1 MEKIKSII
9 EQIKIINKKHNEI
22 DKITGRNFNVFDAAN
37 IGHKEL
43 IHTQLLS
50 ELLSPNGS
58 HNQKDKF
65 LKIFLNILGLNF
77 KLQNPKCYPEY
88 IIDNNR
94 RIDVLIN
101 DNDFIIA
108 IEAKIFAKDSDNQLK
123 DYYDFLNKN
132 KKESKL
138 FYLTLNGNLP
148 SENSLNDLSNNDIVI
163 ISFKNEIH
171 KWITECIKEVSDIP
185 IIRDG
190 LYQYKLL
197 LERLTNK
204 NKNKE
209 EEVKEVISKD
219 SESIKAADEIF
230 KSYEDVWYEKEE
242 KFWIELYNYA
252 ARKYFQDW
260 ENGDSDIY
268 NVWYDTNGEEFDDK
282 AVLNNLK
289 THNNE
294 ARGICFKKIIN
305 KQTIYIGI
313 DYSNYTETISIW
325 YSGINKQLNGFEFIK
340 DDESIDFYT
349 KYANI
354 ELSFYPNNNLSF
366 EIFDE
371 AKFNELIEK
380 LSKELNDL
388 KNELL
393 N

>member
-9 EQIKIINKKHNEI
+9 EQINIINKKYNEI
-22 DKITGRNFNVFDAAN
+22 DKITGRNFNIFDAAN
-37 IGHKEL
+37 IGHREI

-65 LKIFLNILGLNF
+65 LKIFLDILGLNF
-77 KLQNPKCYPEY
+77 KLKNPKCYPEY

-94 RIDVLIN
+94 RIDILID

-148 SENSLNDLSNNDIVI
+148 SENSLNDLSNNDIII
-163 ISFKNEIH
+163 ISFKNEIY

-190 LYQYKLL
+190 LYQYELL

-204 NKNKE
+204 NKKKE

-230 KSYEDVWYEKEE
+230 KNYEDVWYEKEE
-242 KFWIELYNYA
+242 EFWVELYNY

-260 ENGDSDIY
+260 EDGDSDIY
-268 NVWYDTNGEEFDDK
+268 NVWYDENGNEFDDD

-294 ARGICFKKIIN
+294 VRGICFKKIIN

-313 DYSNYTETISIW
+313 DYSNYDETISIW

-340 DDESIDFYT
+340 KDDENINFYT
-349 KYANI
+349 TYANT
-354 ELSFYPNNNLSF
+354 ELSFYPNDNLSF
-366 EIFDE
+366 EIFDK
-371 AKFNELIEK
+371 AKFNEIIKK